1 VAIRFDNRVAVV
13 TGAGAGLG
21 RAHAML
27 LASRGAKV
35 VINDPG
41 GSTDGKGGSSAVAD
55 KVVEEIK
62 AAGGQAVANYDSV
75 ADFKGAQS
83 IVKTAIDKFGKIDI
97 VVANA
102 GILRDKSFA
111 KMDMED
117 FDIVVKV
124 HLMGTA
130 YVTKAAWQHLVD
142 QKYGRVVFTT
152 SGSGLAGNFGQSNYG
167 AAKAG
172 MIGLMHN
179 LMQEGAK
186 YNIKVNSISPVA
198 GTRMTQGLMPEA
210 TLKKLDPRHVSP
222 AVAWMCSEECDITG
236 EIIAAGAGYY
246 SRIKFVKGKGAIV
259 GGDNKIATVDD
270 FAAARNRILDL
281 TDAAPYNRTI
291 DDETRKALGMAA

>member
-1 VAIRFDNRVAVV
+1 MIGKTGEIEVAIRFDNRVAVV

-21 RAHAML
+21 RSHAML

-41 GSTDGKGGSSAVAD
+41 GSTDGKGGSNAVAD

-62 AAGGQAVANYDSV
+62 AAGGLAVANYDSV
-75 ADFKGAQS
+75 ADPKGAVN

-130 YVTKAAWQHLVD
+130 YVTKAAWQYMID
-142 QKYGRVVFTT
+142 QKYGRVVLHDLRVGPRGKFRPIELWCRQGRNDRPHAQ
-152 SGSGLAGNFGQSNYG
+152 SHAGRRQVQHQGQ
-167 AAKAG
+167 
-172 MIGLMHN
+172 
-179 LMQEGAK
+179 
-186 YNIKVNSISPVA
+186 
-198 GTRMTQGLMPEA
+198 
-210 TLKKLDPRHVSP
+210 
-222 AVAWMCSEECDITG
+222 
-236 EIIAAGAGYY
+236 
-246 SRIKFVKGKGAIV
+246 
-259 GGDNKIATVDD
+259 
-270 FAAARNRILDL
+270 LDL
-281 TDAAPYNRTI
+281 ASRRHTHDAGPDAGRNAEEARSTSRLPGGGL
-291 DDETRKALGMAA
+291 DVQ